1 MTKLLTAKLKIV
13 NRLGLH
19 TRAAA
24 QFVKLSA
31 QFKSDV
37 KLIRGRQTADGKS
50 IMGILM
56 LAAGMGTNITL
67 EVSGPD
73 QDAAFAALKKIIEEG
88 FGEKG

>member
-1 MTKLLTAKLKIV
+1 MTKPATTKVTIV

-24 QFVKLSA
+24 QFVKLA
-31 QFKSDV
+31 TQFKSQV
-37 KLIRGRQTADGKS
+37 KVVRGRETADGKS

-56 LAAGMGTNITL
+56 LAAGQGTSVNL

-73 QDAAFAALKKIIEEG
+73 QDEALKKLKALVEDG
-88 FGEKG
+88 FGEDK

>member
-1 MTKLLTAKLKIV
+1 MQNLSENILIV

-24 QFVKLSA
+24 KFVKLAA

-37 KLIRGRQTADGKS
+37 TITRNGETVNGKS

-56 LAAGMGTNITL
+56 LAAAKDSEIKL
-67 EVSGPD
+67 AVSGPD
-73 QDAAFAALKKIIEEG
+73 QEAAFAALKELIVTG
-88 FGEKG
+88 FGEK